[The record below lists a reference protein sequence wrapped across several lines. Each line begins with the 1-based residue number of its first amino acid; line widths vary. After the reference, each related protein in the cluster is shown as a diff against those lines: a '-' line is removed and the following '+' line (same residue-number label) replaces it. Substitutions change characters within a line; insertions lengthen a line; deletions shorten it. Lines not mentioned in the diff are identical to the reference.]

1 MQAVRK
7 IIQKI
12 IGKFQ
17 MPNSTKVTEAA
28 EPTELREQRPKA
40 SSAKLTAQ
48 EAMDAIYIDYEGNM
62 KMPPTL
68 LGWYVDGQYMA
79 SITEPLFATCENRY
93 KAKDVYVED
102 HTELALRLIKQSEDE
117 ERLIVSWS
125 EHDYLQMSKVLK
137 PKDFDRLKLVYRNA
151 IRTARPWYRQKYG
164 PLPDKASLDFFEDLV
179 GFYVPDRFGLGLVG
193 KALGLIRSQ
202 IQDGRSY
209 ADLTNAARDGWTTV
223 VRHNKL
229 DLEGMA
235 YVLKAITQGKKS

>member
-28 EPTELREQRPKA
+28 GPTELTEQRPKA

-68 LGWYVDGQYMA
+68 LGWYVDGEYMG
-79 SITEPLFATCENRY
+79 SIIEPLFATCENRY

-102 HTELALRLIKQSEDE
+102 HMELALRLIKQSEDE

-164 PLPDKASLDFFEDLV
+164 PLPEKASLNFFEDLL

-193 KALGLIRSQ
+193 EALRLIRRQ
-202 IQDGRSY
+202 IEGGRSY
-209 ADLTNAARDGWTTV
+209 ADFSKAAKNGWTSV

-235 YVLKAITQGKKS
+235 FVLKKMTKGNQQ